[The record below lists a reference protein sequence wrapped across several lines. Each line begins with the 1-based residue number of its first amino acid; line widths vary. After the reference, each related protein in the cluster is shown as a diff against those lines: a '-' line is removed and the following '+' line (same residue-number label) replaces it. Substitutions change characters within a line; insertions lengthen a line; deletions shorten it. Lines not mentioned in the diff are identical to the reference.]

1 MHGDHS
7 DAARLPE
14 AETARWQTPFA
25 VICALVFANVVA
37 AEPPAT
43 KVEWKASLLSVMAE
57 KADIVPV
64 LETVQSETG
73 LEIQGLEQLRG
84 LPEPKR
90 TISVTFENLPL
101 ADGLRT
107 LLSGFSYGVVEFY
120 KPKPGTPG
128 LSLYLGSQQGTPQRR
143 EDETKTGA
151 PRGAAAVTV
160 HVEDES
166 GNPIA
171 IAAAPEQPR
180 AVSPPAGQPE
190 ENKGSDSAAA
200 DHAQTDAK

>member
-1 MHGDHS
+1 MCGGHS

-14 AETARWQTPFA
+14 AETARWQILLA
-25 VICALVFANVVA
+25 VICTVVLANLVA

-43 KVEWKASLLSVMAE
+43 KVEWRASLLSVRAE

-64 LETVQSETG
+64 LETVQAQTG

-84 LPEPKR
+84 LPEPER
-90 TISVTFENLPL
+90 TISVAFENLPL
-101 ADGLRT
+101 ADGLHT

-120 KPKPGTPG
+120 RPKPGTPG
-128 LSLYLGSQQGTPQRR
+128 VSLYVGSQQGTPQ
-143 EDETKTGA
+143 DEAKAGP

-160 HVEDES
+160 HVEDEF
-166 GNPIA
+166 GTLIA
-171 IAAAPEQPR
+171 PEAAPEQPR
-180 AVSPPAGQPE
+180 AQ